1 MRSENPPLRQS
12 LADFIIEFS
21 GFSTEAS
28 TSFFRIE
35 SFNMPSFVFVKGTEA
50 KELQIKFMFVSHID
64 LSSSQ
69 INNKHLQLLEKT
81 SRLLKT

>member
-1 MRSENPPLRQS
+1 
-12 LADFIIEFS
+12 
-21 GFSTEAS
+21 
-28 TSFFRIE
+28 
-35 SFNMPSFVFVKGTEA
+35 MPIFVFVKGTEA

-64 LSSSQ
+64 LSTSQ